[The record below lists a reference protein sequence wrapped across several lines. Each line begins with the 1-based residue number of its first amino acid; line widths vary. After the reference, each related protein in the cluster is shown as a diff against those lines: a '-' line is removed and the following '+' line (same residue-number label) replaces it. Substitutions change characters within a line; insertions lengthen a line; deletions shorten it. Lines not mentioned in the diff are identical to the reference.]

1 MQRLGISVSENEL
14 KKGIDEDGA
23 DGYEDEVQD
32 EDAAE

>member
-23 DGYEDEVQD
+23 DRYEDEVHD
-32 EDAAE
+32 EDLAE